1 MLSVRPSDARGHSQ
15 LDWLDSRHTFSFDQ
29 YHDPQHMSFGPL
41 RVINEDVI
49 AAGGGF
55 GTHPHRDMEIITY
68 VIEGQLAHKDSMG
81 TGSIIG
87 PGEIQKMS
95 AGKGIFH
102 SEFNVSSEKPVHL
115 LQIWI
120 MPNIKGLAPSYEQQ
134 KFDLK
139 PGEFKLLGSPDGQ
152 GLVSI
157 HQNVKLYAVRIDA
170 GNSAT
175 FKMQPSAKA
184 WVQIV
189 KGECT
194 VNSIGMNAGD
204 GAGVQ
209 PIAQIQFNANKSASC
224 EALLFEIQ

>member
-29 YHDPQHMSFGPL
+29 YHDPKHMSFGPL

-49 AAGGGF
+49 APGGGF

-68 VIEGQLAHKDSMG
+68 VIEGQLQHKDSMG

-102 SEFNVSSEKPVHL
+102 SEFNASREKPVHL

-120 MPNIKGLAPSYEQQ
+120 MPNIKGLTPSYEQE
-134 KFDLK
+134 KFELK

-157 HQNVKLYAVRIDA
+157 HQNVKLYAVRIESGKA
-170 GNSAT
+170 AS

-189 KGECT
+189 KGDCA
-194 VNSIGMNAGD
+194 VNSEKLSAGD
-204 GAGVQ
+204 GAAIE
-209 PIAQIQFNANKSASC
+209 PTSQIQFEASTSC
-224 EALLFEIQ
+224 EALLFEIS

>member
-1 MLSVRPSDARGHSQ
+1 MLSIRPADARGHSQ

-29 YHDPQHMSFGPL
+29 YHDPKHMSFGPL

-68 VIEGQLAHKDSMG
+68 VIDGQLQHKDSMG

-102 SEFNVSSEKPVHL
+102 SEFNASKEKPVHL

-120 MPNIKGLAPSYEQQ
+120 MPNIKGLTPSYEQE

-157 HQNVKLYAVRIDA
+157 HQNVKLYAVRIES
-170 GNSAT
+170 GKTST
-175 FKMQPSAKA
+175 FKLQPSAKA

-189 KGECT
+189 KGDCV
-194 VNSIGMNAGD
+194 VNATKLSAGD
-204 GAGVQ
+204 GAG
-209 PIAQIQFNANKSASC
+209 IQQMPQVHFDANTFC
-224 EALLFEIQ
+224 EALIFEIN